1 MVGGQKGAK
10 QLNMQL
16 DLDNNASQGNVK
28 MQGSALVR
36 PSSAVVARP
45 SSSKNRPPS
54 YKAAKP
60 PTAASAASTQG
71 SRPGTS
77 QWTDENLGVKEDL
90 SAIDSDDDQWDNPK
104 GLAGLPPR

>member
-1 MVGGQKGAK
+1 MVGGQRGATK
-10 QLNMQL
+10 LNMQL
-16 DLDNNASQGNVK
+16 DVDNSAIQGNVK

-54 YKAAKP
+54 YKAVKP